1 MVTRSLPPFLL
12 LLLHLVLLLVLL
24 PSSSAKEFTDK
35 EKRARNVDEWASA
48 DLPVNADPPATCDA
62 CRTLV
67 EKFAATW
74 TTTVKAMVARNTA
87 STSAAGNIEYSG
99 ELETAVSAICDASDY
114 AIYTTA
120 VQAGCRRLIEDEP
133 TKRLLVK
140 EFLSKDVI
148 NYPTLIRNFCGA
160 GEQAPHPN
168 YPTLSGPGAG
178 ACAAN
183 EGTPDGLMGAEALLE
198 EGDASADAVSSECMA
213 CRDIAADALYLLRRV
228 PVPAAKAD
236 RYEIAVQSL
245 EASCMAGTTR
255 RRADNKDSRRS
266 AKVQAEAVQRSC
278 VYVCMC
284 MCMCLRVCVLVVC
297 WMRLVEWLRD
307 HAYHDL

>member
-1 MVTRSLPPFLL
+1 MVTRSLLPF

-24 PSSSAKEFTDK
+24 PASSAKEFTD
-35 EKRARNVDEWASA
+35 
-48 DLPVNADPPATCDA
+48 NADPPATCDA

-74 TTTVKAMVARNTA
+74 TTTVEAMIARNTA
-87 STSAAGNIEYSG
+87 SKSAAGNIEYSG

-114 AIYTTA
+114 AIYTTT

-160 GEQAPHPN
+160 GEQVPHPN

-183 EGTPDGLMGAEALLE
+183 EGTPGGLMGAEALLE
-198 EGDASADAVSSECMA
+198 EGDASAGAVSSECTA

-236 RYEIAVQSL
+236 RYEIAVQAL

-266 AKVQAEAVQRSC
+266 AKVRAVQHA
-278 VYVCMC
+278 YVHVHVHVHVHVFA
-284 MCMCLRVCVLVVC
+284 RVCVC
-297 WMRLVEWLRD
+297 WMRLVVFSG
-307 HAYHDL
+307 